1 MTRKYPVFISQK
13 ESCSDILHGKLYTLY
28 LYSGSLLPRVIN
40 DHAQPADLIT
50 GVFVAVGAVGFEAQ
64 GGAACDGEG
73 LPVDGDAEFA
83 GEGGDEF
90 LRASRMRFGLQAA
103 AGVYFDVE
111 HLETARGVK
120 GEDRKVAVEA
130 AVLK

>member
-1 MTRKYPVFISQK
+1 M
-13 ESCSDILHGKLYTLY
+13 
-28 LYSGSLLPRVIN
+28 
-40 DHAQPADLIT
+40 
-50 GVFVAVGAVGFEAQ
+50 GAVGFEAQ

-103 AGVYFDVE
+103 AGVYLDVE
-111 HLETARGVK
+111 HLKTPGGVEGK
-120 GEDRKVAVEA
+120 NGEVAVTA
-130 AVLK
+130 PVLKQRLDLSDVDRLVIFFGARHQVGEGYLQAARV